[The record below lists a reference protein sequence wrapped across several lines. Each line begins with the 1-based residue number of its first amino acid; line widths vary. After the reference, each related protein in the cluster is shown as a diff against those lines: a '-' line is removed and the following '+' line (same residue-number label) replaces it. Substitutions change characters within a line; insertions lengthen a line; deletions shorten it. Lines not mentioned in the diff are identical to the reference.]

1 MTGIE
6 RFSPLLR
13 GARPSP
19 EAPVVFR
26 GPLAAGVSV
35 QSLCLIIVAM
45 PKILVVEDDATVLET
60 LALNLRAEG
69 YDVDMAE
76 DGEVGLRLAREG
88 KPDLVVLDV
97 MLPQLDGLT
106 VCRILRRESD
116 VPIILLTARGTETD
130 KIIGLETGA
139 DDYIVKP
146 FSLGEFL
153 ARVRAA
159 LRRGRSA
166 HAPQVELVSG
176 DLRLDVVGRHA
187 YRGQAELQLPA
198 REFDLLAALM
208 RNKGAVL
215 TRELLLAQVW
225 GDRFMGYARTVDV
238 HIRWLRQKIEA
249 DPSSPTRIT
258 TVRGVGYR
266 FEA

>member
-1 MTGIE
+1 MTSI
-6 RFSPLLR
+6 
-13 GARPSP
+13 
-19 EAPVVFR
+19 
-26 GPLAAGVSV
+26 
-35 QSLCLIIVAM
+35 LI
-45 PKILVVEDDATVLET
+45 VEDDATVRET

-69 YDVDMAE
+69 YDVDQAE
-76 DGEVGLRLAREG
+76 DGEVGLRLARER
-88 KPDLVVLDV
+88 KPALVVLDV

-130 KIIGLETGA
+130 KIIGLEIGA

-159 LRRGRSA
+159 LRRGRST
-166 HAPQVELVSG
+166 HAPPVELESG
-176 DLRLDVVGRHA
+176 ELRLDLVGRRA
-187 YRGQAELQLPA
+187 YRGAAELQLTA
-198 REFDLLAALM
+198 REFDLLATFI
-208 RNKGAVL
+208 RNTGAVL

-225 GDRFMGYARTVDV
+225 GEDFVGDARTVDV
-238 HIRWLRQKIEA
+238 HVRWLRQKIEVEA
-249 DPSSPTRIT
+249 SMPKYIV

>member
-1 MTGIE
+1 MTSI
-6 RFSPLLR
+6 
-13 GARPSP
+13 
-19 EAPVVFR
+19 
-26 GPLAAGVSV
+26 
-35 QSLCLIIVAM
+35 LI
-45 PKILVVEDDATVLET
+45 VEDDATVRET

-69 YDVDMAE
+69 YEVDQAE
-76 DGEVGLRLAREG
+76 DGEVGLRLARER

-159 LRRGRSA
+159 LRRGRST
-166 HAPQVELVSG
+166 HAPLVELESG
-176 DLRLDVVGRHA
+176 ELRLDLVGRRA
-187 YRGQAELQLPA
+187 YRGAAELRLTA
-198 REFDLLAALM
+198 REFDLLATFI
-208 RNKGAVL
+208 RNTGAVL

-225 GDRFMGYARTVDV
+225 GENFVGDTRTVDV
-238 HIRWLRQKIEA
+238 HVRWLRQKIEVEA
-249 DPSSPTRIT
+249 SMPKHIV